1 MQPVLTVGSVAFDS
15 IKTPAGEVSR
25 VVGGAATYFSLA
37 ASFFTPVRWWRS
49 SVTTSG
55 RSTSASSTA
64 GRLT

>member
-37 ASFFTPVRWWRS
+37 ASFFTPSGWWLS
-49 SVTTSG
+49 LATTSG
-55 RSTSASSTA
+55 RHTSGSSTA